1 MSKKVYL
8 SIFCAL
14 LMSANA
20 ADLGTVSVES
30 STIADT
36 AINKKTE
43 VSTINVISEK
53 TINKIDPKNIN
64 DLLQTIPGVTADVRS
79 DIVEIHIRGIAQQEF
94 MWEDT
99 GVVVVIDGVPVMQ
112 DGGKVRGIN
121 IDEIESI
128 KVIKGGASY
137 LYGANA
143 LAGAIIITTK
153 KTKGKNGGSFTAE
166 GGSYGYQNYKAK
178 FYKSTDKYALNLM
191 SGYKYEDGYWD
202 QTKNNKKTAGG
213 KITYFIDDMSD
224 VALSADY
231 TKKYEETTRGS
242 VTGVTEA
249 RDNPT
254 GAGDGDWAWSK
265 DYNMDIYKYYMT
277 YNKDFENQGS
287 LKVDTY
293 YYKDLYNYISSP
305 KDLNGDGYDDTYT
318 YARDKNIKQ
327 YGLKS
332 EYRNSINNLAY
343 MFGTDVG
350 KREYESSGI
359 RTVTYSSWGRYYY
372 KGEGSVTTTTEK
384 NYALYG
390 ETKYKVNKKITVTGN
405 IRLDYNKN
413 NYVSNVYDYN
423 GTAWDNS
430 TFKDSKNFT
439 NLTYRL
445 GTTYDTNYN
454 STLYAN
460 VSTGFRNPRVED
472 LYAGDLKSSDY
483 YTYVN
488 NPNIKTETTMTYEI
502 GMRGK
507 VKSGLSYE
515 VSVFV
520 TDTKDIISK
529 TGGTYYSGDVVYYDN
544 VGDARNRGA
553 EATLKGKINDK
564 MTFNVAYTY
573 LDAYYTSH
581 DPFYVALGKPVYRGG
596 TTADDAVYDITG
608 NQLPRVPHHKIDII
622 VNYHITPKIK
632 LMSELYAQSD
642 YYADETNLVKMP
654 GYAKV
659 NLRADYDYNKKLN
672 FYLKV
677 DNVLDKQ
684 YYRTVYL
691 FSDRNYDGKLDAED
705 ASITVDPGRVF
716 YAGFKYKF

>member
-1 MSKKVYL
+1 MGKKL
-8 SIFCAL
+8 CIL
-14 LMSANA
+14 LACILVAGANSE
-20 ADLGTVSVES
+20 DLGTIKVES
-30 STIADT
+30 STISDLST
-36 AINKKTE
+36 DQKTE
-43 VSTINVISEK
+43 VSTVNTIDEK
-53 TINKIDPKNIN
+53 TITKIDPKNIN

-79 DIVEIHIRGIAQQEF
+79 DIVEIHIRGVGQQEF

-99 GVVVVIDGVPVMQ
+99 GVVIVIDGVPVMQ

-128 KVIKGGASY
+128 KVIKGSASY

-153 KTKGKNGGSFTAE
+153 KYKNRNGGSFSSE
-166 GGSYGYQNYKAK
+166 FGSYGYQNYKAK
-178 FYKSTDKYALNLM
+178 FYKTTDKYAFDLM
-191 SGYKYEDGYWD
+191 GGYKYEDGYWD
-202 QTKNNKKTAGG
+202 QTQNDKVTASG
-213 KITYFIDDMSD
+213 KFTYFIDDMSD
-224 VALSADY
+224 VAVSADY

-249 RDNPT
+249 QTNPT
-254 GAGDGDWAWSK
+254 GADDGDWAWSK
-265 DYNMDIYKYYMT
+265 DYNMDIYKYYIT
-277 YNKDFENQGS
+277 YNKDFENQGN
-287 LKVDTY
+287 LKVNTY

-305 KDLNGDGYDDTYT
+305 RDLSGDGNDDTYT
-318 YARDKNIKQ
+318 YSTDKNIKQ

-332 EYRNSINNLAY
+332 EYKNNINDLAY
-343 MFGTDVG
+343 MLGVDIG
-350 KREYESSGI
+350 KKEYESYRF
-359 RTVTYSSWGRYYY
+359 RTVTYSSWGNYYY
-372 KGEGSVTTTTEK
+372 EGEGSTTTTTEK
-384 NYALYG
+384 NYAIYG
-390 ETKYKVNKKITVTGN
+390 ETKYKVNKKVTVTGN
-405 IRLDYNKN
+405 VRLDYNDN
-413 NYVSNVYDYN
+413 DYVSDVLDYN
-423 GTAWDNS
+423 GTDWDN
-430 TFKDSKNFT
+430 TTLIDDKGFP

-445 GTTYDTNYN
+445 GATYDTNYN

-460 VSTGFRNPRVED
+460 VSTVFRNPRVED

-488 NPNIKTETTMTYEI
+488 NPDIDTETTITYEAGI
-502 GMRGK
+502 RGK
-507 VKSGLSYE
+507 VKRGLSYE

-520 TDTKDIISK
+520 TDTKDIIGK
-529 TGGTYYSGDVVYYDN
+529 TGGTYYSGDEVYYDN
-544 VGDARNRGA
+544 VGDARNRGI
-553 EATLKGKINDK
+553 EATLKGKLNEK
-564 MTFNVAYTY
+564 MTFNIAYTY

-581 DPFYVALGKPVYRGG
+581 NPFYVALGASVYRGG

-608 NQLPRVPHHKIDII
+608 NQLPRVPHHKIDLI
-622 VNYHITPKIK
+622 VNYRFLPKWN
-632 LMSELYAQSD
+632 LMTELYAQSK
-642 YYADETNLVKMP
+642 YYADETNFVTMP

-659 NLRADYDYNKKLN
+659 NLRADYHYNKKLN

-691 FSDRNYDGKLDAED
+691 FSDRNYDGVLDAED